1 MAFGTAHSHAL
12 VAPVD
17 RNANVR
23 TVTDAAQDPQLA
35 CQLCF
40 LVAFDIF
47 VTWNPACSDLNVVVF
62 LLGLGDFVMEDV
74 EEVVARGGFD

>member
-23 TVTDAAQDPQLA
+23 TVTDTAQDPQLA
-35 CQLCF
+35 CQLYF

-47 VTWNPACSDLNVVVF
+47 VTWNPACSDHQQNLSD
-62 LLGLGDFVMEDV
+62 LGHSMESSI
-74 EEVVARGGFD
+74 ESIEP